1 MRTAL
6 PVERCHTTGEPVV
19 TSCDRACVRLE
30 WSACLDFVMRRRGM
44 VSKELEE
51 AWGCDRSFVDMVRKN
66 VRPLTD
72 DKFAQLPED
81 LQVEVSIEHGRRLKL
96 LAVSKRDALRAL
108 AVMGGSLIDNDSE
121 TNDAPP
127 MKMAK

>member
-1 MRTAL
+1 
-6 PVERCHTTGEPVV
+6 
-19 TSCDRACVRLE
+19 
-30 WSACLDFVMRRRGM
+30 M

-96 LAVSKRDALRAL
+96 LAVSQRDALRAL

-127 MKMAK
+127 MKMAKAGL